1 MPPEKGFEKVK
12 YAKTVALVAGS
23 VAALGAATPAFAA
36 TPTAPR
42 ISLTGG
48 VNELT
53 STVPTIPD
61 QVVNP
66 VVDTVGRT
74 AERAREGDPVSKS
87 AEAVTTVARTAGPL
101 MGGLPL
107 GG

>member
-1 MPPEKGFEKVK
+1 MK
-12 YAKTVALVAGS
+12 YAKTVAVVAGS
-23 VAALGAATPAFAA
+23 VAALGAAAPAFAA

-42 ISLTGG
+42 LSLTTG

-53 STVPTIPD
+53 STAPQIPD

-66 VVDTVGRT
+66 VVDAVGQT
-74 AERAREGDPVSKS
+74 
-87 AEAVTTVARTAGPL
+87 AEAVHEDGTVARSAETVTGVAGEAGSL
-101 MGGLPL
+101 LGGLPL

>member
-1 MPPEKGFEKVK
+1 MK

-23 VAALGAATPAFAA
+23 VAALGAAAPASAAA

-42 ISLTGG
+42 ISLTTG

-53 STVPTIPD
+53 STVPQVPD

-74 AERAREGDPVSKS
+74 AESVRDDGTVGKS
-87 AEAVTTVARTAGPL
+87 AEAVTGVADTAAPL
-101 MGGLPL
+101 LGGLPL

>member
-1 MPPEKGFEKVK
+1 MK

-23 VAALGAATPAFAA
+23 VAALGAAAPAVAVTA
-36 TPTAPR
+36 PTAPR
-42 ISLTGG
+42 ISLTTG

-53 STVPTIPD
+53 STAPQIPD

-66 VVDTVGRT
+66 VVDAVGQT
-74 AERAREGDPVSKS
+74 AGAVHEDGTVSKS
-87 AEAVTTVARTAGPL
+87 AEAVTGVAEAAGPL
-101 MGGLPL
+101 IGGLPL

>member
-1 MPPEKGFEKVK
+1 MK

-23 VAALGAATPAFAA
+23 VAALGAAAPAVAA
-36 TPTAPR
+36 TAPTSPK
-42 ISLTGG
+42 ISLTTG

-53 STVPTIPD
+53 STLPKIPD

-66 VVDTVGRT
+66 VVDGVGQTAGAVHEDGTVG
-74 AERAREGDPVSKS
+74 KS
-87 AEAVTTVARTAGPL
+87 AEAVTAVAEAAGPL
-101 MGGLPL
+101 IGGLPL

>member
-1 MPPEKGFEKVK
+1 MK

-23 VAALGAATPAFAA
+23 VAALGSAAPAFAAA

-53 STVPTIPD
+53 STVPTLPD

-66 VVDTVGRT
+66 VVDAVGDT
-74 AERAREGDPVSKS
+74 AGKVTEDGKVARS
-87 AEAVTTVARTAGPL
+87 AKAVTTVAEAAGPL
-101 MGGLPL
+101 IGGLPL

>member
-1 MPPEKGFEKVK
+1 MK

-23 VAALGAATPAFAA
+23 VAALGAAAPAFAA

-42 ISLTGG
+42 ISLTTG
-48 VNELT
+48 VNQLS
-53 STVPTIPD
+53 STLPTVPD

-66 VVDTVGRT
+66 VVDAVGHT
-74 AERAREGDPVSKS
+74 AEKVREDGTVAKS
-87 AEAVTTVARTAGPL
+87 ADAVTGVAEAAGPL
-101 MGGLPL
+101 LGGLSI

>member
-1 MPPEKGFEKVK
+1 MK

-23 VAALGAATPAFAA
+23 VAALGAAAPAVAA
-36 TPTAPR
+36 TAPTAPK
-42 ISLTGG
+42 ISLTTG

-53 STVPTIPD
+53 STVPQIPD

-66 VVDTVGRT
+66 VVDAVGQT
-74 AERAREGDPVSKS
+74 AEAAHEDGTVSKS
-87 AEAVTTVARTAGPL
+87 AEAVTDAAAAAGPL
-101 MGGLPL
+101 IGGLPL